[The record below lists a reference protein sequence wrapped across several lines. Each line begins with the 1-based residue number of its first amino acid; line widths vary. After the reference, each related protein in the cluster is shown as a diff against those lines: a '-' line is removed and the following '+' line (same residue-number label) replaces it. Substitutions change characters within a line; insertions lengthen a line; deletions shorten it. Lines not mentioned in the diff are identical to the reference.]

1 MGEFGWAYIECS
13 SSGGGGGGQAA
24 GPTGSIQFLT
34 GSNATN
40 GVAQLLFLTS
50 SNTLVL
56 TGTLDV
62 SGTINANYMNIN
74 VTNKNVINLSASG
87 DTKFGDSLDD
97 THQFTGSLKVTGGIY
112 FTYNRVN
119 DGTSAYTASSNDYI
133 IGVSASN
140 GVTIRLPSSSAE
152 TAGRILV
159 IKDEWTF
166 AGGRPETDADQ
177 IAVSSSD
184 GSSDLIDGNGYVAI
198 AGDNASISL
207 YSSGDG
213 KWFII

>member
-1 MGEFGWAYIECS
+1 MAEFGWAYIDCS
-13 SSGGGGGGQAA
+13 SSSGGGGGQAA

-62 SGTINANYMNIN
+62 SGTINSNFMNIN

-87 DTKFGDSLDD
+87 DTKFGDTEDD
-97 THQFTGSLKVTGGIY
+97 THQFTGSLLITGAIHYTYYRVT
-112 FTYNRVN
+112 T
-119 DGTSAYTASSNDYI
+119 TAYTASASDYL
-133 IGVSASN
+133 IGVSSSS
-140 GVTIRLPSSSAE
+140 GVTVRLPSASVD
-152 TAGRILV
+152 TVGRVLV
-159 IKDEWTF
+159 VKDEYVF
-166 AGGRPETDADQ
+166 PGGRPETSGSQ
-177 IAVSSSD
+177 IAISRSV